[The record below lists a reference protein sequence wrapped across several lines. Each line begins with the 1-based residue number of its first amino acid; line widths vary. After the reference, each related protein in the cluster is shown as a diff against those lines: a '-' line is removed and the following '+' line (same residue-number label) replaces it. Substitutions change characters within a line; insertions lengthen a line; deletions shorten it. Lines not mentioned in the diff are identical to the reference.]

1 MLFTESGVD
10 LRSKTAGN
18 VCCSVRNNFE
28 TLVHIAALRA
38 SHVLSCEIKWGLGA
52 HAQLLAW
59 VVSSFPSAHSS
70 SRWSDIM
77 DGKQPSSSSST
88 GISAA
93 PTAVTPPPLAHIPSG
108 PGHAV
113 SSSVYHHPTHNS
125 HLKFGDIEH
134 TTFAHAAARDK
145 DASEDKHCEFERV
158 DALARRTHSS
168 RRYLFRRPRPLQYFR
183 GNTLVR
189 DPCERTSERL
199 E

>member
-1 MLFTESGVD
+1 
-10 LRSKTAGN
+10 
-18 VCCSVRNNFE
+18 
-28 TLVHIAALRA
+28 
-38 SHVLSCEIKWGLGA
+38 
-52 HAQLLAW
+52 
-59 VVSSFPSAHSS
+59 
-70 SRWSDIM
+70 M
-77 DGKQPSSSSST
+77 DEKQPSSSSST

-93 PTAVTPPPLAHIPSG
+93 APTAVTTPPLAHIPSS

-113 SSSVYHHPTHNS
+113 SSSVYQHPTHSN

-134 TTFAHAAARDK
+134 TTFAHAAACDK
-145 DASEDKHCEFERV
+145 DASSGDKHCEFERV
-158 DALARRTHSS
+158 DALTRRTHSS